1 MGVFGGPE
9 IPNDGLVLALDGANY
24 KSFKGESVTNLYY
37 AEAASSANN
46 SIFHM
51 PMGGTATGSY
61 TTSSYGSWSGNTIF
75 KVIVSAGTLSGG
87 YESFRSC
94 VSGSFTSTYGTSRR
108 LSAKVKMLKGS
119 ITSLGLHNGGGTS
132 GHSSGH
138 YTPISE
144 FSVPTD
150 VLSKDGWY
158 QFDVDVSGSWGSH
171 CVGIGI
177 VGSDIEFLVTEMMLY
192 PSLTFVRFTPT
203 TRGTTVATGGGW
215 ADLIGNGNNGELVNG
230 VRESSANGGSLSF
243 DGTDDYI
250 LGTIPSSTFSG
261 AHSIGCWFFRETV
274 TEWAS
279 LFSNNVNTTSCSI
292 FTFIT
297 NTNTLGANQA
307 GVDGT
312 PVSAVDLGAD
322 HLNKWIYAVIT
333 YSGVTSGSAVNVYAY
348 KNGSLLTATGSLY
361 WNLSSSSSYYIGR
374 HWTSASQILDGF
386 IPQVSVYNR
395 ALSAAEVSQNF
406 IATRSRYGI

>member
-1 MGVFGGPE
+1 MGVYGGPE

-37 AEAASSANN
+37 ADAASSANN

-87 YESFRSC
+87 YESFRAC

-132 GHSSGH
+132 GHDSGH

-158 QFDVDVSGSWGSH
+158 QFDVDVSGSFPVGH

-215 ADLIGNGNNGELVNG
+215 ADLTGNGNNGELVNG

-243 DGTDDYI
+243 DGYDEYV
-250 LGTIPSSTFSG
+250 SSS
-261 AHSIGCWFFRETV
+261 
-274 TEWAS
+274 
-279 LFSNNVNTTSCSI
+279 
-292 FTFIT
+292 
-297 NTNTLGANQA
+297 
-307 GVDGT
+307 
-312 PVSAVDLGAD
+312 
-322 HLNKWIYAVIT
+322 
-333 YSGVTSGSAVNVYAY
+333 
-348 KNGSLLTATGSLY
+348 
-361 WNLSSSSSYYIGR
+361 LSSSLGNQFSISVWFKKNNNNSTNLVNFQGSPTFEFLVDQSINGTNYLNIYDGTNNLYSFTTTIGAWYNMTVVKTSTNFLLYINGSTTPVLNFVSSYSNANTNLIVSKHPSAGVNYINGNI
-374 HWTSASQILDGF
+374 A
-386 IPQVSVYNR
+386 QVSIYNR
-395 ALSAAEVSQNF
+395 ALSAAEVSQNYNALRGRF
-406 IATRSRYGI
+406 GL

>member
-1 MGVFGGPE
+1 MGVFAGPE

-87 YESFRSC
+87 YESFRAC

-132 GHSSGH
+132 GHDSGH

-230 VRESSANGGSLSF
+230 VRESSANGGYLSF
-243 DGTDDYI
+243 DGTNDYVILTRNDFNTSLPNFTISVFVYKISDGII
-250 LGTIPSSTFSG
+250 LGNHRHNQTWESVWLSTTEFTVNDANGTANRQTLYHTTPINSWMNLVAVNNSSQNYMKVFLNGAEIATKTATVIPWNSSIIPTI
-261 AHSIGCWFFRETV
+261 
-274 TEWAS
+274 
-279 LFSNNVNTTSCSI
+279 
-292 FTFIT
+292 
-297 NTNTLGANQA
+297 GANLLA
-307 GVDGT
+307 GDLS
-312 PVSAVDLGAD
+312 PVGP
-322 HLNKWIYAVIT
+322 I
-333 YSGVTSGSAVNVYAY
+333 
-348 KNGSLLTATGSLY
+348 NGRIANT
-361 WNLSSSSSYYIGR
+361 
-374 HWTSASQILDGF
+374 QI
-386 IPQVSVYNR
+386 YNR
-395 ALSAAEVSQNF
+395 ALSAAEISQNF
-406 IATRSRYGI
+406 NALRGRYGI

>member
-1 MGVFGGPE
+1 MGVYGGPNVSE
-9 IPNDGLVLALDGANY
+9 DGLVLALDGANY

-37 AEAASSANN
+37 ADAASSANN

-87 YESFRSC
+87 YESFRAC

-158 QFDVDVSGSWGSH
+158 QFDVDVSGSYPSGH

-215 ADLIGNGNNGELVNG
+215 ADLTGNGNNGELVNG

-243 DGTDDYI
+243 DGTNDYVILTRNDFNTSLPNFTISVFVYKISDGII
-250 LGTIPSSTFSG
+250 LGNHRHNQTWESVWISTTQFTVNDANGTANRQTLDYTTPINSWMNLVAVNNSSQNYMKVFLNGAEIATKTATVIPWNSSIIPTI
-261 AHSIGCWFFRETV
+261 
-274 TEWAS
+274 
-279 LFSNNVNTTSCSI
+279 
-292 FTFIT
+292 
-297 NTNTLGANQA
+297 GANLLV
-307 GVDGT
+307 GDLS
-312 PVSAVDLGAD
+312 PVGP
-322 HLNKWIYAVIT
+322 I
-333 YSGVTSGSAVNVYAY
+333 
-348 KNGSLLTATGSLY
+348 NGRIANT
-361 WNLSSSSSYYIGR
+361 
-374 HWTSASQILDGF
+374 QI
-386 IPQVSVYNR
+386 YNR
-395 ALSAAEVSQNF
+395 ALTAAEISQNF